1 MPGAVNLPTD
11 FEEVTVLVLFN
22 SMSWRDGTVNY
33 LVSSVKYLRR
43 LSNSGATVWLVD
55 QMNTDWKGP
64 QFLKSMCS
72 LVIRFYSKMWMSHS
86 SSIPTLSS
94 CVCVL
99 QPSGL
104 VTSVIQSAS
113 LQRSSR
119 LEGQTLRGQAQAPSV
134 HHPALTEI
142 QFSWILSGW
151 LGSGQGR
158 WRPLWDSSLSSVKHT
173 LFLIRTAHLV
183 KTH

>member
-11 FEEVTVLVLFN
+11 FEEVTVLGAFN

-43 LSNSGATVWLVD
+43 LFNSGTTVWLVD
-55 QMNTDWKGP
+55 QMKHRLKGP
-64 QFLKSMCS
+64 WFLKSMCS

-86 SSIPTLSS
+86 LLSLPYPAAL
-94 CVCVL
+94 CVL

-119 LEGQTLRGQAQAPSV
+119 LKARLCGARPKRPSV

-158 WRPLWDSSLSSVKHT
+158 WRPLWFFTVFLSNT
-173 LFLIRTAHLV
+173 LCF
-183 KTH
+183 